1 MIAPVVRV
9 GQRDGDELALAPFR
23 GADEN
28 AARVAGIAGLD
39 ADAAVVAPEQLIMVG
54 QRPAG
59 AGDRLRADHR
69 AELLVLQ
76 CCLRERGKVARGR
89 VILPA
94 VESMGIGEMR
104 LPQAERLRAQIHLPD
119 EGLFAA
125 GYADGERQRRVVA
138 GMQHHAVEQIPPR
151 QRLAPLQI
159 HTGALQSHGKRRDR
173 HAPVRLPCLTDKQT
187 RHDLRGACDEGA
199 AVRVL
204 FIERLS
210 RPPIDQ
216 SRARGADLRRRTD
229 GRGPR
234 GRDAAKQ
241 KGGGAECRR
250 RFAQSVLIRIEH
262 IHHPGI
268 SFCRVRGFYASSAA
282 FSASFAAFFSA
293 K

>member
-1 MIAPVVRV
+1 MVAPVVRV

-23 GADEN
+23 GADED

-39 ADAAVVAPEQLIMVG
+39 TDTAVVAPEQLIVVG

-94 VESMGIGEMR
+94 VEPMGIGKMR

-125 GYADGERQRRVVA
+125 GHADGERQRRIVA
-138 GMQHHAVEQIPPR
+138 GMQHHAVEQILPR
-151 QRLAPLQI
+151 QRLALLQI
-159 HTGALQSHGKRRDR
+159 HAGAFQPHGKRRDR
-173 HAPVRLPCLTDKQT
+173 HAPVRLPCLADQKAG
-187 RHDLRGACDEGA
+187 HDLRCACDEGA

-216 SRARGADLRRRTD
+216 SRARGADLRRRAD

-234 GRDAAKQ
+234 GRDAAK
-241 KGGGAECRR
+241 
-250 RFAQSVLIRIEH
+250 
-262 IHHPGI
+262 
-268 SFCRVRGFYASSAA
+268 
-282 FSASFAAFFSA
+282 
-293 K
+293 

>member
-1 MIAPVVRV
+1 MKGREKVEVCRQSEDI
-9 GQRDGDELALAPFR
+9 
-23 GADEN
+23 
-28 AARVAGIAGLD
+28 
-39 ADAAVVAPEQLIMVG
+39 AAV
-54 QRPAG
+54 
-59 AGDRLRADHR
+59 
-69 AELLVLQ
+69 
-76 CCLRERGKVARGR
+76 LRECKIFSGMSEQTALTLLS
-89 VILPA
+89 IPP
-94 VESMGIGEMR
+94 MT
-104 LPQAERLRAQIHLPD
+104 
-119 EGLFAA
+119 FAA
-125 GYADGERQRRVVA
+125 GERIAGGETFSPCLGVILSGKASIYGRNSGRKVLLNRLSRGDVFGAASVFFEEHESVSTVVA
-138 GMQHHAVEQIPPR
+138 G
-151 QRLAPLQI
+151 
-159 HTGALQSHGKRRDR
+159 TK
-173 HAPVRLPCLTDKQT
+173 C
-187 RHDLRGACDEGA
+187 
-199 AVRVL
+199 RVL